1 METSLPTLVA
11 PELNSSSLTLRD
23 PAPIHSL
30 RPRHGRRFN
39 HLRLRYRLHLGHW
52 LGHRSRHTCLRDFL
66 LWLSCLRLCA
76 PNLLSLNLIDGCC
89 GHFTERSIWVP
100 HGCRYHAVFVGSII
114 RILSRDR
121 IQTEFH
127 LALIG
132 LRAWRTFATGRL
144 NGFRVTSR
152 RLKNAR
158 QDAWSSRRLSHQWGL
173 VLLDTWCDL
182 EPVSAQTSALAGA
195 DDADLE
201 RGTS

>member
-39 HLRLRYRLHLGHW
+39 HLRLRYRLQ

-76 PNLLSLNLIDGCC
+76 PDLLSLNLIDGCR
-89 GHFTERSIWVP
+89 GHFTERSICVP
-100 HGCRYHAVFVGSII
+100 FGCWHHAVSVRSII
-114 RILSRDR
+114 RSLSDR

-127 LALIG
+127 LAPIG
-132 LRAWRTFATGRL
+132 LRARRTFATAQRLQSDFAPARECLAGCVEQPAAETPIGARSLGRL
-144 NGFRVTSR
+144 V
-152 RLKNAR
+152 
-158 QDAWSSRRLSHQWGL
+158 
-173 VLLDTWCDL
+173 
-182 EPVSAQTSALAGA
+182 
-195 DDADLE
+195 
-201 RGTS
+201 